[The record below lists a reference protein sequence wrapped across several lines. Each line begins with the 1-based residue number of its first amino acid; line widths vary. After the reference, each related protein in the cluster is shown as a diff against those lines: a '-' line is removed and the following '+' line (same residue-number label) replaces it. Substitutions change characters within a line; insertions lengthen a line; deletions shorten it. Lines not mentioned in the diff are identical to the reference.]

1 MTAASG
7 RESFPVTKM
16 TIDQLDIWV
25 GELAAPLLPAVRV
38 KSERSFRWRFRD
50 ETPYVLLVAKAVRIA
65 SGIRAS
71 MLLAEI
77 GFVQEAA
84 SLVRIVSDF
93 ATEAFAV
100 AEGELRG
107 QRTKAQKEFVSQFFE
122 RKLLK
127 NEPGAKTRYVG
138 REDLMKAHVRLGDDA
153 GIDGEVTR
161 DLMRSLNDIYDG
173 YVHGAYSTAMELYHG
188 GRHEFMLRG
197 HESIERRRV
206 VQTAISGKLLEVV
219 RVFGLIALVA
229 GNATLHTATHETA
242 KDLEASGEQ
251 DLSEGDA

>member
-1 MTAASG
+1 
-7 RESFPVTKM
+7 
-16 TIDQLDIWV
+16 
-25 GELAAPLLPAVRV
+25 
-38 KSERSFRWRFRD
+38 
-50 ETPYVLLVAKAVRIA
+50 
-65 SGIRAS
+65 
-71 MLLAEI
+71 
-77 GFVQEAA
+77 
-84 SLVRIVSDF
+84 
-93 ATEAFAV
+93 
-100 AEGELRG
+100 
-107 QRTKAQKEFVSQFFE
+107 
-122 RKLLK
+122 
-127 NEPGAKTRYVG
+127 
-138 REDLMKAHVRLGDDA
+138 MKAHVRLGDDA